1 MNDFT
6 LEFTPEEQLEIYS
19 CMTDYTK
26 KRLEAENISLCD
38 IYSRSYDFESAEL
51 FSSVYKNL
59 VNISK
64 ALNSGL
70 MGERAAYF
78 SLKILDYNTK
88 ILQTVQTPSYDP
100 ENSVEHDIIVI
111 TEKAIFTIEVKNIN
125 CPKVTITE
133 QGTMIKENAYGQEMI
148 GKNVV
153 RQSKWHQTSLIKL
166 LQGTKYEKV
175 RVIPVLMFTNDMCS
189 FENNFSTDENYMDF
203 RVCYRAT
210 VDEILFDS
218 RYSDCLSQEDMYE
231 IEQII
236 MSANERYEPRRFKLF
251 IDVKEYTDILE
262 DFIKTAKEIRKQK
275 EEKPD
280 SVEMIR
286 DYLDGLLKN
295 NCKKEK

>member
-1 MNDFT
+1 M
-6 LEFTPEEQLEIYS
+6 
-19 CMTDYTK
+19 
-26 KRLEAENISLCD
+26 
-38 IYSRSYDFESAEL
+38 
-51 FSSVYKNL
+51 YKNL

-175 RVIPVLMFTNDMCS
+175 RVIPILMFTNDMCS

-218 RYSDCLSQEDMYE
+218 RYADCLSQEDMYE

-275 EEKPD
+275 EEKLGG
-280 SVEMIR
+280 VEMIR
-286 DYLDGLLKN
+286 DYLNGLLKS
-295 NCKKEK
+295 NCIKEK